1 MENNRFDLIDI
12 LVLLKSKFKTLLIFT
27 ILGIIASVIF
37 VSIRKDVYTA
47 EANVIVKSYMNF
59 DRNQM
64 FSEEAFYVKD
74 AFAKENEIDKAMTI
88 LGNSDVIAYINQ
100 ETKYQ
105 DIKKIR
111 EKDLFNAIKANYNVK
126 RTDNSDLEIKF
137 TDENA
142 DLALK
147 ALQAALYKA
156 EELYVN
162 YFEEYNRDM
171 TQEIDFKRQLLT
183 DSIQK
188 INTQIAALRK
198 TYNIYN
204 ALGPVRGNGGNS
216 GSAAVSET
224 NATGMEEL
232 QSLITVKDKL
242 DEENAKLASL
252 KSQYNSF
259 LNANKMRIF
268 YKVSGPYKPTI
279 PSNPKAIWIVLG
291 SAVAAFLF
299 SCFWVL
305 LTNAMHK
312 RAKAQS

>member
-37 VSIRKDVYTA
+37 VFIRKDVYTA

-74 AFAKENEIDKAMTI
+74 VFAKENEIDKAMTI
-88 LGNSDVIAYINQ
+88 LGNSDVISYINQ

-105 DIKKIR
+105 EVKKIR
-111 EKDLFNAIKANYNVK
+111 EKDLFDAIKANFNVK

-137 TDENA
+137 TDENP
-142 DLALK
+142 DLAFK
-147 ALQAALYKA
+147 ALQSALYKA
-156 EELYVN
+156 EQLYVN

-183 DSIQK
+183 DSIQN
-188 INTQIAALRK
+188 INTQIASLRK
-198 TYNIYN
+198 TYGIYN

-216 GSAAVSET
+216 GSASVSET

-232 QSLITVKDKL
+232 QSLITIKDKL
-242 DEENAKLASL
+242 DEENAKLAGL

-259 LNANKMRIF
+259 LNANKMHIF
-268 YKVSGPYKPTI
+268 YKVSGPYKPTL

-305 LTNAMHK
+305 LTNAMNK

>member
-1 MENNRFDLIDI
+1 MEDNRFDLIDI
-12 LVLLKSKFKTLLIFT
+12 LVLLKSKFKTLLIIT
-27 ILGIIASVIF
+27 VLGIIASVIF
-37 VSIRKDVYTA
+37 VMIRTDVYTA

-64 FSEEAFYVKD
+64 FSEEAFYIKD

-88 LGNSDVIAYINQ
+88 LGNSDVISFINQ

-105 DIKKIR
+105 EVKKIR
-111 EKDLFNAIKANYNVK
+111 EKDLFDAIKANYTVK

-137 TDENA
+137 TDQDP

-147 ALQAALYKA
+147 ALQSALYKA
-156 EELYVN
+156 EDLYVS
-162 YFEEYNRDM
+162 YFEEYNKDI
-171 TQEIDFKRQLLT
+171 TKEIDFKRQLLA
-183 DSIQK
+183 DSLQAIG
-188 INTQIAALRK
+188 TQIAAVRK
-198 TYNIYN
+198 AYNIYN
-204 ALGPVRGNGGNS
+204 ALGPVRGTAGNS
-216 GSAAVSET
+216 GASPVTESNTE
-224 NATGMEEL
+224 GIEQL
-232 QSLITVKDKL
+232 KSLVQIKDKL

-259 LNANKMRIF
+259 LNENKMRIF

-279 PSNPKAIWIVLG
+279 PSNPKAIFIVLG

-305 LTNAMHK
+305 LTNAMNK
-312 RAKAQS
+312 RTKAQS

>member
-37 VSIRKDVYTA
+37 VFIRKDVYTA

-74 AFAKENEIDKAMTI
+74 VFAKENEIDKAMTI
-88 LGNSDVIAYINQ
+88 LGNSDVISYINQ

-105 DIKKIR
+105 EIKNIR
-111 EKDLFNAIKANYNVK
+111 EKDLFDAIKANFNVK

-147 ALQAALYKA
+147 ALQSALYKA
-156 EELYVN
+156 EQLYVN

-183 DSIQK
+183 DSIQN
-188 INTQIAALRK
+188 INTQIAGLRK

-224 NATGMEEL
+224 NAAGMEEL

-259 LNANKMRIF
+259 LNASKMHIF
-268 YKVSGPYKPTI
+268 YKVSGPYKPNL
-279 PSNPKAIWIVLG
+279 PSNIKAIWIVLG

-305 LTNAMHK
+305 LTNAMNK

>member
-12 LVLLKSKFKTLLIFT
+12 LILLKSKFKTILIFT
-27 ILGIIASVIF
+27 ILGIIASIIF
-37 VSIRKDVYTA
+37 VFLRKDVYTA

-64 FSEEAFYVKD
+64 FGEEAFFVKD

-88 LGNSDVIAYINQ
+88 LANSDVIAYINQ

-105 DIKKIR
+105 ETKNIP
-111 EKDLFNAIKANYNVK
+111 EKRLFNVIKDNYKVK

-137 TDENA
+137 TDENP
-142 DLALK
+142 DIALK
-147 ALQAALYKA
+147 ALQAALFKA
-156 EELYVN
+156 EDLYIN
-162 YFEEYNRDM
+162 YFEEYNRDI

-188 INTQIAALRK
+188 INTQITETRK

-204 ALGPVRGNGGNS
+204 ALGPVRGNAGNS
-216 GSAAVSET
+216 GSPSVSES
-224 NATGMEEL
+224 NAAGMEEL

-259 LNANKMRIF
+259 LNANKMHIF
-268 YKVSGPYKPTI
+268 YKVSGPYKPSV
-279 PSNPKAIWIVLG
+279 PSNIRAIWIVLG

-305 LTNAMHK
+305 LANAMNK
-312 RAKAQS
+312 RKAQS

>member
-37 VSIRKDVYTA
+37 VFIRKDVYTA

-74 AFAKENEIDKAMTI
+74 VFAKENEIDKAMTI
-88 LGNSDVIAYINQ
+88 LGNSDVISYINQ

-105 DIKKIR
+105 EVKKIR
-111 EKDLFNAIKANYNVK
+111 EKDLFDAIKANFNVK

-137 TDENA
+137 TDESA
-142 DLALK
+142 DLAFK

-156 EELYVN
+156 EQLYVN

-183 DSIQK
+183 DSIQN
-188 INTQIAALRK
+188 INTQIAGLRK
-198 TYNIYN
+198 TYGIYN
-204 ALGPVRGNGGNS
+204 ALGPVRGKGGNS

-224 NATGMEEL
+224 NATGMEQL
-232 QSLITVKDKL
+232 QSLITIKDKL
-242 DEENAKLASL
+242 DEENAKLAGL

-259 LNANKMRIF
+259 LNANKMHIF
-268 YKVSGPYKPTI
+268 YKVSGPYKPTL

-305 LTNAMHK
+305 LTNAMNK
-312 RAKAQS
+312 RAKAQ